1 MWIQIKTYYSEKKE
15 DIYKTLEHI
24 QIKQINKTFEITF
37 KDVNKSVKKQTMNGL
52 DIVLWSALA
61 NPLQQ
66 SNDSSIT
73 LNRMQSKNCN
83 ICFTNVKNENE
94 EHFSNFVDSLC
105 EKDVIIIIDGV
116 MLYQNNVNSNTN
128 RLTIAIRPENN
139 SSVFLF
145 KHTNLTLEISNI
157 DIKNLSKIT
166 EPGVY
171 SLFGCIKQI
180 IKYSDRAFL
189 LLRIHCGDK
198 SRIKTHK
205 YPLSMSKFKNI
216 SKEESKSGM
225 KYEVNS
231 EEVDILVK
239 HPCNHFL
246 SLIPNQRIH
255 INNIKVECFNNSN
268 NIFSFTVKGE
278 ETNLKADPKETVSVK
293 SLRPLGKHFPI
304 PNELKPAVWPKTK
317 RTSPIKESPRSVK
330 QRKYLNS
337 SDLFSLSDSSS
348 SSNSSDLLSSS
359 INNLSPHKVN
369 SVVQKHVS
377 NKNNNA
383 NKNITNLFCGTTK
396 LNNKNIQDVDNLSS
410 KKKTN
415 LSSHANQNKVS
426 NSSTPKKEQMCS
438 EQPVLIEL
446 SSNDSLSPTFFQNT
460 SEAIETTQSNQPTSQ
475 LNKLHVNSTK
485 TQCLG
490 PCRLLHTDPNVFC
503 TDEIVFGYCIKTCFS
518 FFPKSVLKKIPTMKK
533 YACPICSNIIELTFF
548 FKMNFLYGKN
558 DSCAIEVCCYN
569 ENAQQIIKIFTKKNI
584 TVADYL
590 SNHENKKL
598 VIDTIQMFITN
609 KTRMNIVV
617 CDSPNDGAKILLT
630 VNMKY
635 IVS

>member
-1 MWIQIKTYYSEKKE
+1 MKTYHCEKKE

-24 QIKQINKTFEITF
+24 QIKHINKTFEITF
-37 KDVNKSVKKQTMNGL
+37 KDVNKSVKKQTVNGL
-52 DIVLWSALA
+52 DIVLWSTLA
-61 NPLQQ
+61 IPLQQ
-66 SNDSSIT
+66 LSDSSIT
-73 LNRMQSKNCN
+73 LNVMQRKNCN

-94 EHFSNFVDSLC
+94 EHFSNLVDTLC
-105 EKDVIIIIDGV
+105 EKDIIIIIDGV
-116 MLYQNNVNSNTN
+116 MLYQNNVNSN
-128 RLTIAIRPENN
+128 RLTVAIRPENN

-145 KHTNLTLEISNI
+145 KHTRLTLETSNI
-157 DIKNLSKIT
+157 GIKNLSKIK

-189 LLRIHCGDK
+189 LLRICCGDK
-198 SRIKTHK
+198 SCIKTHK

-239 HPCNHFL
+239 HPCNNFL
-246 SLIPNQRIH
+246 SLIPNQRVH

-293 SLRPLGKHFPI
+293 SLRPLGKHFII
-304 PNELKPAVWPKTK
+304 PNELKPAIWPKTK

-330 QRKYLNS
+330 QRKYFNS
-337 SDLFSLSDSSS
+337 SDLSNLSDSSS
-348 SSNSSDLLSSS
+348 STNSCDLFISP
-359 INNLSPHKVN
+359 INNNVNLSPRKAD
-369 SVVQKHVS
+369 SVVQKHCNNE
-377 NKNNNA
+377 NKNA

-396 LNNKNIQDVDNLSS
+396 LNNCNIQDVDNLSP
-410 KKKTN
+410 KKTTN
-415 LSSHANQNKVS
+415 LSSKTSQTQIS
-426 NSSTPKKEQMCS
+426 NSSTPKKKQMCS

-446 SSNDSLSPTFFQNT
+446 SSNDSPSPSFFQNT

-485 TQCLG
+485 TQSLG

-503 TDEIVFGYCIKTCFS
+503 TDDIVFGYCIKTCFS

-569 ENAQQIIKIFTKKNI
+569 ENAQKIIKIFTKKNI

-598 VIDTIQMFITN
+598 VINTIQMFITN

-635 IVS
+635 IVSSS